1 LGQRYE
7 FTTIIAAVLLFGI
20 SASIVSIIFSI
31 WTFKIQKYRYAM
43 VYDAFYRSNSQDD
56 FDSDTINSYGAA
68 SQDLFYDTMI
78 ETYLRCIRH
87 NSITNAK
94 KSTKVLISQLVFLS
108 GIFSIPTIITI
119 LITHLPAISTTGT
132 IDTSIINPMIALA
145 NGTIYD

>member
-1 LGQRYE
+1 
-7 FTTIIAAVLLFGI
+7 LFLRR
-20 SASIVSIIFSI
+20 IFPGTVI
-31 WTFKIQKYRYAM
+31 HCLFQ
-43 VYDAFYRSNSQDD
+43 DSN
-56 FDSDTINSYGAA
+56 TINSYGAA

-78 ETYLRCIRH
+78 ETHLRCIRH